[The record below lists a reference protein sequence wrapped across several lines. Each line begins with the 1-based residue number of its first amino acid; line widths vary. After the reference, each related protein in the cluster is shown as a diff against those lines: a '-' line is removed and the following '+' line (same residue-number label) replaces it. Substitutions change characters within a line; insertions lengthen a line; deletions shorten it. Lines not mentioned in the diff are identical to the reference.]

1 MSGTHLHIVLNHL
14 PVTLAMITLL
24 VLIFGVLRK
33 SADIQRLGL
42 GLMVLLAV
50 FGATAFFTGPG
61 AAKFYEGN
69 DFYQSRI
76 QRHRDSAGVA
86 WLTGLAVGAVGV
98 TLIVLSR
105 KSSTVPLSFMA
116 IAAVVL
122 SAQLFLL
129 ARTSNLGGQVTR
141 PILAEDAASKMLG
154 TD

>member
-1 MSGTHLHIVLNHL
+1 MSPTHLHIVLNHL
-14 PVTLAMITLL
+14 PMTGAIITLL
-24 VLIFGVLRK
+24 VLVFGLWRK

-50 FGATAFFTGPG
+50 FGGAAYFTGDG
-61 AAKFYEGN
+61 AAKTYEGN
-69 DFYQSRI
+69 ELVQGTV
-76 QRHRDSAGVA
+76 QKHRNSAQLA

-105 KSSTVPLSFMA
+105 KSPTVPVSFMA

-129 ARTSNLGGQVTR
+129 ARTSNLGGQITR
-141 PILAEDAASKMLG
+141 PQIAEDAASKMLG

>member
-14 PVTLAMITLL
+14 PITAAIITLL
-24 VLIFGVLRK
+24 VLVFGVWRK

-50 FGATAFFTGPG
+50 FGATAFFTGEG
-61 AAKFYEGN
+61 AEKFYEGN
-69 DFYQSRI
+69 DFYQDRI
-76 QRHRDSAGVA
+76 ERHENSAKIA

-129 ARTSNLGGQVTR
+129 ARTSNLGGQITR
-141 PILAEDAASKMLG
+141 PQIAEDAASKMLG